1 MIKKKNKNKNY
12 EWNEK
17 IYFLLLTFQGFIK
30 LIIIEFSVEKFTLE
44 LDCIYK
50 LLFKLEYII
59 VFKFNIPKY
68 KWLYK

>member
-30 LIIIEFSVEKFTLE
+30 LIIIEFPVEKFILE
-44 LDCIYK
+44 LAYIYK
-50 LLFKLEYII
+50 LLFKLKNII
-59 VFKFNIPKY
+59 QI
-68 KWLYK
+68 